1 MIRTPAV
8 AGYFYPANADELR
21 REIQGFLP
29 ERTKVAARA
38 IIVPHAGYMYSGHV
52 AGEVYASVEL
62 PETFIILCPNHTGQ
76 GSDFDLYP
84 EGEWVT
90 PLGRAAVD
98 SELSDALLSRF
109 PKAAIDGRAHLRE
122 HSLEVQLPF
131 LQYLKGE
138 ISFLP
143 ICIREFRYDLLQELA
158 HVLAEIIRT
167 SKRETLLIASSDMTH
182 FENAESASKKD
193 NLAIKQIELLNPR
206 GLYDTVHQ
214 YDISMCGYLPVTVAA
229 LATNELGATRARLL
243 KYANSG
249 DITRDYSQVVGYA
262 GMVIE

>member
-1 MIRTPAV
+1 MVRPPAV
-8 AGYFYPANADELR
+8 AGYFYPANADDLR

-90 PLGRAAVD
+90 PLGKAAVD

-109 PKAAIDGRAHLRE
+109 PKAAIDGRAHVRE

-143 ICIREFRYDLLQELA
+143 ICIREFRYDLLEELA

-167 SKRETLLIASSDMTH
+167 SIRETLLIASSDMTH

-249 DITRDYSQVVGYA
+249 DITRDFSQVVGYA